1 LGETGVLLKPK
12 VVIDKQSVLSKKDA
26 KKIKEALAAYHRGE
40 AKSFTDVD
48 DLIRDLNLY
57 TLPIHEL
64 KKGVK
69 LGDTFG

>member
-1 LGETGVLLKPK
+1 VDGLKESHMPLGLNNVN
-12 VVIDKQSVLSKKDA
+12 DA
-26 KKIKEALAAYHRGE
+26 IGFI
-40 AKSFTDVD
+40 STWGC
-48 DLIRDLNLY
+48 NLY

>member
-1 LGETGVLLKPK
+1 MFRDESLGTSLP
-12 VVIDKQSVLSKKDA
+12 S
-26 KKIKEALAAYHRGE
+26 
-40 AKSFTDVD
+40 
-48 DLIRDLNLY
+48 LY

>member
-1 LGETGVLLKPK
+1 LRETV
-12 VVIDKQSVLSKKDA
+12 
-26 KKIKEALAAYHRGE
+26 R
-40 AKSFTDVD
+40 SFGMVEEV
-48 DLIRDLNLY
+48 Y